1 MAGGFGTTFGQ
12 NVLKLF
18 LSAIAIANLAD
29 NAATS
34 PTTNSYASLHTAS
47 PSGAVQ
53 TTNEATYPSY
63 ARVAIARTSGG
74 WDYSGAIATL
84 HANASWPASTGS
96 PSETY
101 THVGFGTLS
110 SGSGVLEFW
119 GTLAPNITMNASGIT
134 PQLTTATSVTLGT

>member
-18 LSAIAIANLAD
+18 LSAVAIANLAD
-29 NAATS
+29 NAASS

-53 TTNEATYPSY
+53 TTSEATYGSY
-63 ARVAIARTSGG
+63 ARAAIARTAGG
-74 WDYSGAIATL
+74 WSYSGAVATL
-84 HANASWPASTGS
+84 AALLSWPASTGT

-110 SGSGVLEFW
+110 SGAGVLEFW
-119 GTLAPNITMNASGIT
+119 GTLTPNITMNAASIT
-134 PQLTTATSVTLGT
+134 PQLTTSTTITLGT